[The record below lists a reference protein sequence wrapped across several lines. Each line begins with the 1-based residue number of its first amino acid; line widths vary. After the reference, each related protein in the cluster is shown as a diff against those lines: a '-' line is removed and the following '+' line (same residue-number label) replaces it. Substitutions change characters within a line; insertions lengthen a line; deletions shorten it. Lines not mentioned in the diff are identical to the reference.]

1 MALLL
6 QTDGDGNQR
15 DEPDG
20 VLTVFGIVAWIDQL
34 VEVTADETTTVLSL
48 TKALSILKAT
58 NCYPETN
65 DWFNTIYFIF
75 HKI

>member
-1 MALLL
+1 MLVKEESDRWRCFLL
-6 QTDGDGNQR
+6 QTDGDGDQR

-48 TKALSILKAT
+48 TKAL
-58 NCYPETN
+58 
-65 DWFNTIYFIF
+65 
-75 HKI
+75 